1 MLCSS
6 VLGSRI
12 SLFTAFRQEARMPH
26 LRILLPQLQKSLL
39 QDPVPCRPQRGRG
52 PLPALRKQ
60 EHRAVLVGLQRH
72 HVEKERVSTS
82 PGGSP
87 SKRAV
92 LFPIRSDDLQ
102 LLLVYAW
109 V

>member
-1 MLCSS
+1 M
-6 VLGSRI
+6 
-12 SLFTAFRQEARMPH
+12 
-26 LRILLPQLQKSLL
+26 
-39 QDPVPCRPQRGRG
+39 
-52 PLPALRKQ
+52 
-60 EHRAVLVGLQRH
+60 LVGLQRH
-72 HVEKERVSTS
+72 HVEEERVSTS

-109 V
+109 VFSRPVSGVPVPKRNDDERERRGN